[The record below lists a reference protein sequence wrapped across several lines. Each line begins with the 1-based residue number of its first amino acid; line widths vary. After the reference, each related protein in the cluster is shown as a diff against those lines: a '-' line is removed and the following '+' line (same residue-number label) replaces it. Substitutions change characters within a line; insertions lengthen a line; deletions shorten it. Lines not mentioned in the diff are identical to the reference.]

1 MQKKGEEGGSL
12 IQGDGGRKDGKGG
25 SSSSFLSCCQSE
37 ETARFLIGLSG
48 AVAAGAASLLPPS
61 PPPAFIRALSS
72 TTGVVGG
79 SVLVPS
85 EYADDGIVFVP
96 SMGIGVILVTPLGF
110 PLQLILQGGDLRHIP
125 DFMVWETLPFGVLAG
140 AIYGAAT
147 IVQIL
152 AIDALDCKCQ
162 PRIASVSLPS
172 P

>member
-1 MQKKGEEGGSL
+1 M
-12 IQGDGGRKDGKGG
+12 
-25 SSSSFLSCCQSE
+25 
-37 ETARFLIGLSG
+37 
-48 AVAAGAASLLPPS
+48 PS
-61 PPPAFIRALSS
+61 
-72 TTGVVGG
+72 V
-79 SVLVPS
+79 
-85 EYADDGIVFVP
+85 YADDGIVFVP

-162 PRIASVSLPS
+162 PRRTCFLAFTLTCCPSLRCIPLGPLS
-172 P
+172 YARN